1 MSRLFSL
8 RKQARTSCRKLRQR
22 EATTVMTA
30 MAKGARG
37 RVCDSSKPINC
48 HHLSTSSLFIR
59 SEGVLMAEAMLVLRN
74 VAWKRAFVSINM
86 MRIAE
91 VKS

>member
-1 MSRLFSL
+1 LL
-8 RKQARTSCRKLRQR
+8 QP
-22 EATTVMTA
+22 EAMMVMTA
-30 MAKGARG
+30 MEKGARG

-48 HHLSTSSLFIR
+48 HHLSRSSSFIR

-74 VAWKRAFVSINM
+74 VAWKHAFVSINM

>member
-1 MSRLFSL
+1 LP
-8 RKQARTSCRKLRQR
+8 QR
-22 EATTVMTA
+22 EAAMVMIA
-30 MAKGARG
+30 VAKGARG
-37 RVCDSSKPINC
+37 RVGNLSKPINC
-48 HHLSTSSLFIR
+48 HHLSRSSLFIK
-59 SEGVLMAEAMLVLRN
+59 SEDVLMVEAMLVLRN

>member
-1 MSRLFSL
+1 LL
-8 RKQARTSCRKLRQR
+8 QP
-22 EATTVMTA
+22 EAMMVMMA
-30 MAKGARG
+30 VAKGARG
-37 RVCDSSKPINC
+37 RVCDSSKTLKC
-48 HHLSTSSLFIR
+48 HHLSRSSSFIR

-74 VAWKRAFVSINM
+74 VAWKHAFVSINM